1 MIIGDTP
8 HFLLQGGLIPR
19 GTRVNVFDEIFTVFV
34 ALGTLV
40 GVVVLSYMLW
50 NAYKYRDG
58 TDRDDVK
65 KADAERPSLGELP
78 EGGGGGRKLFLSFG
92 LSTIIVVSL
101 IVWTYGTLLYVEG
114 GAAAQAEEPIDVE
127 VVGYQFGWAFIY
139 PNGQE
144 VNAILRVPADTPIRL
159 TVTSEDVFHNFGV
172 PSLRAKTDAIPG
184 TTTETWFIAEEP
196 GNHTAQCFELC
207 GAGHSAMNAQVVV
220 MEPSAYEEWYAGM
233 NTSSSGGTNDTDSTN
248 GTNST
253 NESSAHVAAP
263 AAAFD
268 GGVPA

>member
-1 MIIGDTP
+1 MIIGAIHHVP
-8 HFLLQGGLIPR
+8 LQGGLIPR
-19 GTRVNVFDEIFTVFV
+19 GTRMNVFNEIFTVFV

-40 GVVVLSYMLW
+40 GVIVLGYMLW

-58 TDRDDVK
+58 TERDDVK

-92 LSTIIVVSL
+92 LSTVIVVSL

-114 GAAAQAEEPIDVE
+114 GAAAQTEEPINVE
-127 VVGYQFGWAFIY
+127 VEGYQFGWAFTY
-139 PNGQE
+139 PNGEE

-159 TVTSEDVFHNFGV
+159 TVTSSDVFHNFGV

-196 GNHTAQCFELC
+196 GNHTAQCYELC

-233 NTSSSGGTNDTDSTN
+233 NTSSSDATSGTSSTSDTN
-248 GTNST
+248 GTGG
-253 NESSAHVAAP
+253 SSARIAAP
-263 AAAFD
+263 AAAFG

>member
-1 MIIGDTP
+1 M
-8 HFLLQGGLIPR
+8 
-19 GTRVNVFDEIFTVFV
+19 NVFNEIFTVFV
-34 ALGTLV
+34 VLGTLV
-40 GVVVLSYMLW
+40 GVIVLSYMLW

-58 TDRDDVK
+58 AERDDVK

-92 LSTIIVVSL
+92 LSTVIVVSL

-114 GAAAQAEEPIDVE
+114 GAAAQTEDPIDVDVE
-127 VVGYQFGWAFIY
+127 GYQFGWAFTY
-139 PNGQE
+139 PNGEE

-159 TVTSEDVFHNFGV
+159 TVTSSDVFHNFGV

-196 GNHTAQCFELC
+196 GNHTAQCYELC

-220 MEPSAYEEWYAGM
+220 MEPSAYEEWYANM
-233 NTSSSGGTNDTDSTN
+233 NTSSSDATN

-253 NESSAHVAAP
+253 NSIGGSSARIAAP
-263 AAAFD
+263 AAAFG